1 MSTIDRFSNAAT
13 AAGATVHTV
22 DRASATETLEE
33 LVNPP
38 AIGVPLSIDDVSLP
52 EGVETN
58 PDDEQLR
65 TAITGITAVPLGI
78 ETLGSVV
85 VPSDEASTGPISLFA
100 ERQVAVIER
109 DNIVEDVESA
119 FSSLG
124 ERYRS
129 DSNGND
135 AVIVTGPSTT
145 GDMGALVTGVHGPAE
160 LHLVVIDNE

>member
-1 MSTIDRFSNAAT
+1 MSAIDRFSSAAT

-22 DRASATETLEE
+22 GRANAAETLEE
-33 LVNPP
+33 LVSSP
-38 AIGVPLSIDDVSLP
+38 AIGVPLAIDGVSLP
-52 EGVETN
+52 EEVETN

-65 TAITGITAVPLGI
+65 AAITGITAVPLGI

-100 ERQVAVIER
+100 ERQIAVIER
-109 DNIVEDVESA
+109 ENIVEDVESA
-119 FSSLG
+119 FSSLAK
-124 ERYRS
+124 RYR
-129 DSNGND
+129 SNGND

-145 GDMGALVTGVHGPAE
+145 GDMGALVTGVHGPTE